1 MEAPGLA
8 SCVLAEAS
16 CQFSTVFLTPPS
28 CGLMTPEARGD
39 GTVGLPS
46 LSLLSDWVA
55 SSTE

>member
-16 CQFSTVFLTPPS
+16 CQFSIVFLTPPS
-28 CGLMTPEARGD
+28 RGLMTPEARGD

-55 SSTE
+55 FSTE